1 METEGYDPSQM
12 LLGDM
17 MQGHEDMETV
27 GLLGEGLDDGTGLL
41 AGDEQVLA
49 GDANEDLENWC
60 LHDDR
65 PAAGGGS
72 ASASRGGRRGQGAT
86 PPHL

>member
-1 METEGYDPSQM
+1 
-12 LLGDM
+12 

-41 AGDEQVLA
+41 AGVLA
-49 GDANEDLENWC
+49 CDANEDLENWC

-65 PAAGGGS
+65 SAAGGGS
-72 ASASRGGRRGQGAT
+72 ASVSRGGRRGQGAT
-86 PPHL
+86 PPHH